1 MAALSSQ
8 AKAFFAQ
15 GGAAAPVSI
24 DELVLEFQTDK
35 PSIAAAMKTYL
46 SFLMASD
53 LTASDTDVVAGAGG
67 SAAQARPA
75 TAVASATYMTMARK
89 VLAAV
94 NAATVPDTPPSGFEA
109 HAPHEYEVAARL
121 VKKVKEGS
129 GKITSLFGRRYFT
142 ALQNWDFIEKLARAQ
157 LASTDPEVLDAFLR
171 GWRSTLLAEGAEG
184 ADESMRRL
192 VWSSDLKKTLAQRQ
206 EERKQEVA
214 ARNARTE
221 SSQNDLEDVKAMLAT
236 GDGGPDQT
244 RTTGPTI
251 TELTGDESY
260 DHALHA
266 GDMHATVSTMDEI
279 EPVPLRSAGA
289 RSASTST
296 SGGSARNGVGGSG
309 GGGGGQKLGSGSG
322 SGAVVPLGAVLQDAA
337 ADGEAP
343 VVEHYRM
350 IDGVKTRI
358 G

>member
-121 VKKVKEGS
+121 VVRVNSANRAALPPPPRPNPS
-129 GKITSLFGRRYFT
+129 GRARHAALKNGASHRDAALAQHQTDT
-142 ALQNWDFIEKLARAQ
+142 APR
-157 LASTDPEVLDAFLR
+157 ASTP
-171 GWRSTLLAEGAEG
+171 
-184 ADESMRRL
+184 
-192 VWSSDLKKTLAQRQ
+192 LAQR
-206 EERKQEVA
+206 
-214 ARNARTE
+214 
-221 SSQNDLEDVKAMLAT
+221 
-236 GDGGPDQT
+236 
-244 RTTGPTI
+244 
-251 TELTGDESY
+251 
-260 DHALHA
+260 
-266 GDMHATVSTMDEI
+266 
-279 EPVPLRSAGA
+279 
-289 RSASTST
+289 
-296 SGGSARNGVGGSG
+296 
-309 GGGGGQKLGSGSG
+309 
-322 SGAVVPLGAVLQDAA
+322 
-337 ADGEAP
+337 
-343 VVEHYRM
+343 
-350 IDGVKTRI
+350 
-358 G
+358 

>member
-109 HAPHEYEVAARL
+109 HAPHVPQRDHM
-121 VKKVKEGS
+121 G
-129 GKITSLFGRRYFT
+129 
-142 ALQNWDFIEKLARAQ
+142 
-157 LASTDPEVLDAFLR
+157 
-171 GWRSTLLAEGAEG
+171 GA
-184 ADESMRRL
+184 
-192 VWSSDLKKTLAQRQ
+192 
-206 EERKQEVA
+206 
-214 ARNARTE
+214 
-221 SSQNDLEDVKAMLAT
+221 
-236 GDGGPDQT
+236 
-244 RTTGPTI
+244 
-251 TELTGDESY
+251 
-260 DHALHA
+260 
-266 GDMHATVSTMDEI
+266 
-279 EPVPLRSAGA
+279 
-289 RSASTST
+289 
-296 SGGSARNGVGGSG
+296 
-309 GGGGGQKLGSGSG
+309 
-322 SGAVVPLGAVLQDAA
+322 SGAADAQPSVNPCAVHAPAA
-337 ADGEAP
+337 FAP
-343 VVEHYRM
+343 
-350 IDGVKTRI
+350 
-358 G
+358 